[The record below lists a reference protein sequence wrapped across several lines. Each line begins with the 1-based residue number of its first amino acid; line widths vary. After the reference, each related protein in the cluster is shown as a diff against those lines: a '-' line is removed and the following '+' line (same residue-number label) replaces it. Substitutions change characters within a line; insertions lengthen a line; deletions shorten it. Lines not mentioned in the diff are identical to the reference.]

1 MTLREKLSTIDY
13 PPVKSFTTGE
23 ASTISDFWETFVK
36 PHLIS
41 ADIISKW
48 CDLLY
53 RYVDDVGVVYA
64 IRTFNDRR
72 ENGDKDLRRGFVTK
86 TDKNYSFFYTDNYF
100 SAYFLKMAI
109 DGYVPE
115 YSDFKEMMISRKF
128 PARFGQSCSL
138 ERAKAAY
145 KIDAKDPKISIAG
158 YKISHIFDVGTGY
171 YNNNTTLS
179 ISQICSKYFPRGTYD
194 DWSSV
199 TDKTG
204 TYYSRSLKVDAPAL
218 AYLKAIFLRMSCPLN
233 YILTPKKKLHTTEV
247 KVEKNDIGES
257 LQLQQ
262 YAMYQFSQLYGD
274 IYKDFLNRIMLH
286 SDYIFSS
293 NAGKNFI
300 GIKYNIHMDSES
312 VPKPATIKS
321 NSVTNTSANL
331 SSSVV
336 LTEKLKAECIKA
348 YLFDGLSFRR
358 IELDVMHIDSP
369 VRGGGFKAQSLMRSY
384 KISAELKGIF
394 SNLTLSELHKT
405 MTEKNIELPPAFELM
420 FRELL

>member
-115 YSDFKEMMISRKF
+115 YFDFKEMMISRKF

-138 ERAKAAY
+138 ERVKAAY
-145 KIDAKDPKISIAG
+145 KIDAKDPKINIAG

-204 TYYSRSLKVDAPAL
+204 TYYSRSLKVDATAL

-262 YAMYQFSQLYGD
+262 YAMYQFSQLYGE
-274 IYKDFLNRIMLH
+274 IYKDFLNRIMLQT
-286 SDYIFSS
+286 DLNFSS
-293 NAGKNFI
+293 NPGKTFI
-300 GIKYNIHMDSES
+300 GIK
-312 VPKPATIKS
+312 
-321 NSVTNTSANL
+321 
-331 SSSVV
+331 
-336 LTEKLKAECIKA
+336 
-348 YLFDGLSFRR
+348 
-358 IELDVMHIDSP
+358 
-369 VRGGGFKAQSLMRSY
+369 
-384 KISAELKGIF
+384 
-394 SNLTLSELHKT
+394 
-405 MTEKNIELPPAFELM
+405 
-420 FRELL
+420 